1 MKLPKSFL
9 PDKNLDEKVE
19 KLTEGYEEHVDKF
32 EAEQKVL
39 DFLSK
44 FDLNKGILYAGL
56 DTLRFEQCNLPY
68 EKVVYIGIACAK
80 LGEKFYRYRFNY
92 KSKGEGLKWLE
103 IVDTKHLKP
112 DVEFDKIVSELLDYY
127 KDHKV
132 LVLGYIKNFNR
143 YELKFNKPHSKKD
156 LKEVIDNFYCKRFP
170 YLGSKYSLFLTKV
183 VYKGLT
189 EDEFLHSGLP
199 IKHIEVKWKNRRNT

>member
-9 PDKNLDEKVE
+9 PEKNLDEKVE

-44 FDLNKGILYAGL
+44 FDLEGGILYTGL
-56 DTLRFEQCNLPY
+56 DPLRFEQCNLPY
-68 EKVVYIGIACAK
+68 EKVAYVGIACAK
-80 LGEKFYRYRFNY
+80 LFEKFYRYRFNY
-92 KSKGEGLKWLE
+92 KSKGKGLKWLE
-103 IVDTKHLKP
+103 IVDTKPVKP
-112 DVEFDKIVSELLDYY
+112 DAEFDKLTGDLLDYY
-127 KDHKV
+127 KDHNI
-132 LVLGYIKNFNR
+132 LVAGYTKNFNR
-143 YELKFNKPHSKKD
+143 YKLKFNSPHTKKD

-170 YLGSKYSLFLTKV
+170 YLGSKYNLFLTKV

-189 EDEFLHSGLP
+189 EDEFLHSDLP
-199 IKHIEVKWKNRRNT
+199 FKRIEVRWKNRRGI